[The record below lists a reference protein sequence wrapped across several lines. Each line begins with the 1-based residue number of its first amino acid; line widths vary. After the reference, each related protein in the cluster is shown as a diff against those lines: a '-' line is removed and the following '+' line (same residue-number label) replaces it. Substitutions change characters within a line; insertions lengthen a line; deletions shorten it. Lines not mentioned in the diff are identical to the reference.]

1 MSLLVQCKHF
11 CHSTQDTLLTT
22 RILKQSNKAKAFF
35 IYVHMINSKGQ
46 FIIISGRVMSLKL
59 ARVSSTKSEKQYSFY
74 IHWFWQS
81 LLLQKACQILI
92 PTWLKIR
99 DKQWIS
105 IQIISSS
112 VQTFSLVFRKIYIF
126 VSISFVIFSL
136 KTMKSQSLVIWE
148 KSLHSLPF
156 ILLSIQCYF
165 WQYSKVC
172 QILDNLPQI
181 TALRNKIVFE
191 KYFENVNF
199 VLISSTH
206 SPARVRDTF

>member
-112 VQTFSLVFRKIYIF
+112 VQTFSLVFRKIYINICLYF
-126 VSISFVIFSL
+126 ICNFQFKDYEVSKFSDMGKITSFTSFYTSL
-136 KTMKSQSLVIWE
+136 NTVLLLAILKG
-148 KSLHSLPF
+148 LPDF
-156 ILLSIQCYF
+156 G
-165 WQYSKVC
+165 
-172 QILDNLPQI
+172 
-181 TALRNKIVFE
+181 
-191 KYFENVNF
+191 
-199 VLISSTH
+199 
-206 SPARVRDTF
+206 